1 MSKFGKCEGYKNIP
15 CPNCGRYRL
24 EHYSKGF
31 EICEKCEW
39 CVQLN
44 RYIDEEE
51 YMDDCRDCRDWETCP
66 CGKQGHENGT
76 SIGYSTGACS
86 EFKPKEG

>member
-1 MSKFGKCEGYKNIP
+1 MSRFGKCEGYTGTP

-39 CVQLN
+39 CVQLGE
-44 RYIDEEE
+44 YIDIYAESEEDGE
-51 YMDDCRDCRDWETCP
+51 QDADRD
-66 CGKQGHENGT
+66 
-76 SIGYSTGACS
+76 
-86 EFKPKEG
+86 